1 MSELRVQLH
10 VLHDDGLSPVPFGE
24 DAEAVVENDGGGGV
38 GVEQRGVA
46 AEERAVHT
54 AEIAG
59 DVLVDAALLEGGRTI
74 RGKRVLGRT
83 SERLLKRGGTSGD
96 EGK

>member
-10 VLHDDGLSPVPFGE
+10 VPHDDGLSPVPLGE

-59 DVLVDAALLEGGRTI
+59 DVLVDAALLEREI
-74 RGKRVLGRT
+74 NKKRKKSTWANQRKAFNTRRNVCG
-83 SERLLKRGGTSGD
+83 
-96 EGK
+96 

>member
-10 VLHDDGLSPVPFGE
+10 VPHDDGLSPVPLGE
-24 DAEAVVENDGGGGV
+24 DAEAIVENDGGGGV

-59 DVLVDAALLEGGRTI
+59 DVLVDAALLEREI
-74 RGKRVLGRT
+74 EEEEEKEYLG
-83 SERLLKRGGTSGD
+83 EPAKGF
-96 EGK
+96 

>member
-1 MSELRVQLH
+1 MAELRVQLH
-10 VLHDDGLSPVPFGE
+10 VSDEDGLLPVPFGE
-24 DAEAVVENDGGGGV
+24 DAKAVVENDGGGGV

-59 DVLVDAALLEGGRTI
+59 DVFVDATFLEGE
-74 RGKRVLGRT
+74 LG
-83 SERLLKRGGTSGD
+83 
-96 EGK
+96 EGKDT

>member
-1 MSELRVQLH
+1 MSELGVQLH
-10 VLHDDGLSPVPFGE
+10 VLHDDGLSPVPLGE
-24 DAEAVVENDGGGGV
+24 DAEAVVENDGGGGF

-59 DVLVDAALLEGGRTI
+59 NVLVDAALLEREI
-74 RGKRVLGRT
+74 DEEKGKSTWANQRKAFKTRRNVW
-83 SERLLKRGGTSGD
+83 D
-96 EGK
+96 EWI